1 LRKRREETRVVPLS
15 LEDAMKLL
23 AVQTFPGKPWQQAR
37 FREWIARLVDARG
50 ESFVL
55 ANRSKLLNQWE
66 EFSKV
71 KFKNCV

>member
-1 LRKRREETRVVPLS
+1 MVRFS

-23 AVQTFPGKPWQQAR
+23 EVQDIPGEPRQLAR
-37 FREWIARLVDARG
+37 FRHWIERLVENRG

-55 ANRSKLLNQWE
+55 ENRRDLLNQWE
-66 EFSKV
+66 EFSKA

>member
-1 LRKRREETRVVPLS
+1 MEKNVFRPFLTVVLLMVLTSLALAFTVDVTLS
-15 LEDAMKLL
+15 GME
-23 AVQTFPGKPWQQAR
+23 
-37 FREWIARLVDARG
+37 RLVETRG

-55 ANRSKLLNQWE
+55 ANRSDLLNQWE

>member
-1 LRKRREETRVVPLS
+1 MVRLS

-23 AVQTFPGKPWQQAR
+23 AVQTIPGKPRQLVR
-37 FREWIARLVDARG
+37 FLNWMERLVETRG

-55 ANRSKLLNQWE
+55 ANRSHLLSQWE
-66 EFSKV
+66 EFSQV

>member
-1 LRKRREETRVVPLS
+1 VVRLS

-23 AVQTFPGKPWQQAR
+23 AVQTIPGKPRQLVR
-37 FREWIARLVDARG
+37 FLNWMERLVETRG

-55 ANRSKLLNQWE
+55 ANRSDLLSQWE
-66 EFSKV
+66 EFSQV

>member
-1 LRKRREETRVVPLS
+1 MVVRLS

-23 AVQTFPGKPWQQAR
+23 AVQKIPGKPRQLAR
-37 FREWIARLVDARG
+37 FLNWIERLVENRG

-55 ANRSKLLNQWE
+55 ANRSDLVNQWE
-66 EFSKV
+66 EFARA

>member
-1 LRKRREETRVVPLS
+1 MVCLS

-23 AVQTFPGKPWQQAR
+23 AVQTIPGKPRQLVR
-37 FREWIARLVDARG
+37 FLNWMERLVETRG

-55 ANRSKLLNQWE
+55 ANRSDLLNQWE
-66 EFSKV
+66 EFSEA

>member
-1 LRKRREETRVVPLS
+1 MVVRLS
-15 LEDAMKLL
+15 LEEAMKLL
-23 AVQTFPGKPWQQAR
+23 GVQTIPGKPRQLAR
-37 FREWIARLVDARG
+37 FLNWMERLVETRG

-55 ANRSKLLNQWE
+55 ANRSDLLNQWE

>member
-1 LRKRREETRVVPLS
+1 MVVRLT

-23 AVQTFPGKPWQQAR
+23 AVQTIPGKPRQLAR
-37 FREWIARLVDARG
+37 FLNWIERLVEIRG

-55 ANRSKLLNQWE
+55 ANRSDLLNQWK

>member
-1 LRKRREETRVVPLS
+1 MVRLS

-23 AVQTFPGKPWQQAR
+23 AVQTIPGKPRQVAR
-37 FREWIARLVDARG
+37 FLYWMERLVETRG

-55 ANRSKLLNQWE
+55 ANRSHLLSQWE
-66 EFSKV
+66 EFSQV

>member
-1 LRKRREETRVVPLS
+1 MVVCLS

-23 AVQTFPGKPWQQAR
+23 AVQTIPGKPRQLAR
-37 FREWIARLVDARG
+37 FLNWMERLVETRG

-55 ANRSKLLNQWE
+55 ANRNDLLSQWE
-66 EFSKV
+66 EFSQV